1 MFVLDTNVLSEIMD
15 PDGAPEVLEWVDP
28 IRKSDLF
35 TTAVNQAEILFGI
48 AIMSEGRK
56 RNTLIAWAD
65 GMFKEDFLGRILAF
79 DERAAGHF
87 ADIAAT
93 RKRLGRR
100 IGPVDAQIA
109 AIARA
114 HGMTIV
120 TRDVKD
126 FQDCG
131 IDIVNP
137 WAA

>member
-1 MFVLDTNVLSEIMD
+1 
-15 PDGAPEVLEWVDP
+15 
-28 IRKSDLF
+28 
-35 TTAVNQAEILFGI
+35 
-48 AIMSEGRK
+48 
-56 RNTLIAWAD
+56 
-65 GMFKEDFLGRILAF
+65 MFKADFLGRILAF

-100 IGPVDAQIA
+100 IQPVDAQIA

-114 HGMTIV
+114 HGKTLV

-131 IDIVNP
+131 VDVVNP
-137 WAA
+137 WSA